1 MTDTPEFE
9 PNPLAVI
16 GSNNP
21 PKPERRKT
29 TYRRRCPE
37 TNTVFETTVHDRLFS
52 TDKAKADFHNRS
64 SKVGRSLVP
73 LALAWR
79 AGRNIKG
86 KDAKSRAY
94 RATAASAFNGMCAL
108 LDDALREE
116 RESGRMT
123 KIDYLRRRTNHEGGL
138 SGPQSIAYQEREIA
152 KEERALKAKKAALEA
167 EKAALA
173 AAAKEPKAA

>member
-1 MTDTPEFE
+1 MTDEFD
-9 PNPLAVI
+9 PNPRAVV
-16 GSNNP
+16 GANNP
-21 PKPERRKT
+21 PKRKR

-37 TNTVFETTVHDRLFS
+37 TNEIFETTAHDRLFA

-64 SKVGRSLVP
+64 SKIGRSLVP

-94 RATAASAFNGMCAL
+94 RATAAAAFNGLCSL
-108 LDDALREE
+108 LDEALREE

-123 KIDYLRRRTNHEGGL
+123 KIEYLRRRTNHEVGL

-152 KEERALKAKKAALEA
+152 KEEKALAKKKAELEA
-167 EKAALA
+167 AKHAAKAA
-173 AAAKEPKAA
+173 